1 MQKYLYTVVYE
12 DGTGYEQNTEDISVT
27 NPEKSCYYDID
38 IDRVKI
44 FSLKGDGIVV
54 GVYLTSGEFFV
65 NGVMFKMYE
74 NPLDKYELRL
84 IFFRKHTHTFSQG
97 IETDHNIVYRFG
109 WQFTDANGHNIQRIM
124 EII

>member
-1 MQKYLYTVVYE
+1 MLKYLYTAVYE
-12 DGTGYEQNTEDISVT
+12 DGTSYEQNPNDISIT

-44 FSLKGDGIVV
+44 FSLKGDNTIVAV
-54 GVYLTSGEFFV
+54 NLCSGCFYVDGFEF
-65 NGVMFKMYE
+65 KIYE
-74 NPLDKYELRL
+74 EPLADHKLRL

-97 IETDHNIVYRFG
+97 IEFDHTIVYRFG
-109 WQFTDANGHNIQRIM
+109 WQFTDSNGKNVQRVM

>member
-1 MQKYLYTVVYE
+1 MLKYLYTAVYE
-12 DGTGYEQNTEDISVT
+12 DGTSYDQNIEDISVT
-27 NPEKSCYYDID
+27 NLEKSCYYDID

-54 GVYLTSGEFFV
+54 GVYLGSGEFFV

-74 NPLDKYELRL
+74 DSLKEQKLRL

-97 IETDHNIVYRFG
+97 IESDHTIVYRFG
-109 WQFTDANGHNIQRIM
+109 WQFTDANGENVQRVM
-124 EII
+124 EIT